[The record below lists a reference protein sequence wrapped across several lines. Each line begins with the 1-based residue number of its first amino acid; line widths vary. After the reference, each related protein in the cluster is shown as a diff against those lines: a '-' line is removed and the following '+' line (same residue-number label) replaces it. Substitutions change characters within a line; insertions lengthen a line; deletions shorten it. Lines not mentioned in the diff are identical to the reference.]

1 MCFENLCIY
10 ILQLQPPL
18 GSGPAFH
25 HSSQTQPHFYT
36 HVVNPRN
43 RMRLDSERSVRSE
56 MYRNKPGGQLRRP
69 QSAKVKSSVK
79 PQPHACQL
87 SELRE
92 SSFRF
97 DRNAQKRQ
105 GAGNRDKKV
114 DFADF
119 KRGSTGNLAA
129 AKASPSWRDMK
140 SDGAAAAS
148 TNVDLVKPQVAVS
161 EKQKVNLEDLE
172 TKK

>member
-1 MCFENLCIY
+1 
-10 ILQLQPPL
+10 
-18 GSGPAFH
+18 
-25 HSSQTQPHFYT
+25 
-36 HVVNPRN
+36 
-43 RMRLDSERSVRSE
+43 
-56 MYRNKPGGQLRRP
+56 MYRNKTGGQLRRP

-87 SELRE
+87 SDLRE

-119 KRGSTGNLAA
+119 KRGSTGNLAM
-129 AKASPSWRDMK
+129 AKAMPSSSWRDMK

-148 TNVDLVKPQVAVS
+148 ANVDTVKLQVAVS
-161 EKQKVNLEDLE
+161 EKEKVKLEDLE
-172 TKK
+172 SKK